1 MPLKARRPQKNA
13 SKYKLVAE
21 ITKNRYF
28 DQNIEKKIVCYATA
42 AQLVAPLEQFFW
54 EESLYISYASR
65 FLTSHVKENST
76 AESELQGVVWSV
88 EHFKNYV

>member
-42 AQLVAPLEQFFW
+42 AQLVAPLEQFF
-54 EESLYISYASR
+54 
-65 FLTSHVKENST
+65 
-76 AESELQGVVWSV
+76 
-88 EHFKNYV
+88 